1 MGECQRICVGDHW
14 LRRHDV
20 LTPDASPAS
29 LDLPGQHLRRTGIT
43 GVSARHVDEFR
54 AVLSLV
60 DAVTGKAVVPLQ
72 QILVGTSWIE
82 VAARKDCKTES
93 KQRSHRH
100 LPIGIEVFK
109 QGSQEAELADV
120 TPQT

>member
-14 LRRHDV
+14 LPRHDV

-72 QILVGTSWIE
+72 QILVGTSWID
-82 VAARKDCKTES
+82 VAAQKDCKTES
-93 KQRSHRH
+93 KQS
-100 LPIGIEVFK
+100 IEVFR